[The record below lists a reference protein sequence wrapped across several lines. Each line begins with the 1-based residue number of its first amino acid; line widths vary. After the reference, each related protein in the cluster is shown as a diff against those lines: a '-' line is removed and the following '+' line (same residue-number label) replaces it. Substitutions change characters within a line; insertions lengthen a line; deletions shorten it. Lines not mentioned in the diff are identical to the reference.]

1 MTDIEFRPAA
11 AKDLEEAAQWYEAQR
26 SGLGSEFLEEVQTA
40 LDAIVEN
47 PEQFPVLYRNT
58 RRALVR
64 RFPYGIYFRST
75 LTRRLIVACMHGRR
89 RPTRWQVRR

>member
-26 SGLGSEFLEEVQTA
+26 SGLGREFLEEVQTA

-47 PEQFPVLYRNT
+47 SEQFPVLYRNT

-64 RFPYGIYFRST
+64 RFPYGIYFRTT